1 LRLIATQV
9 FDDNGTVKSC
19 VMRNRETRMG
29 NRTAKFISALVGSIV
44 AGAPLAAVS
53 QNAPVAP
60 STTNAAASDCLASAK
75 GTAPQGQHWYYRL
88 DRATKRQCWYLRA
101 EGGKATQSA
110 QATTDT
116 PSADS
121 TASPSVQNARA
132 EYIAPQTAPNVT
144 APAPAAA
151 IAPEVAQQPSGS
163 ITDANTE
170 EPAVAA
176 RWPDASATA
185 AAPAPVAAAAKPARP
200 AAPVA
205 LAAAE
210 IPADKPTGSLQMLL
224 LVIGGA
230 LTLAGLLAR
239 VIYRFAGG
247 RVRVQAADRRVN
259 WDDWEPHDHDDS
271 RAPWLDAT
279 PAAAPRAQRPHPI
292 DFDAAPP
299 RAARPQAPQL
309 AAFSNEIG
317 RIAAQSRS
325 PHHEVATDL
334 DEADIFEGEFAI
346 ETSAPQLAVND
357 AHDEVPVDDKPADRD
372 EDVRSEDVVDIDI
385 ITAMLER
392 LAQEGPRLSPPNP
405 DSSLDSSRDLSPG
418 AVLVDLARSPRGQS
432 AARA

>member
-1 LRLIATQV
+1 
-9 FDDNGTVKSC
+9 
-19 VMRNRETRMG
+19 
-29 NRTAKFISALVGSIV
+29 
-44 AGAPLAAVS
+44 
-53 QNAPVAP
+53 
-60 STTNAAASDCLASAK
+60 
-75 GTAPQGQHWYYRL
+75 
-88 DRATKRQCWYLRA
+88 
-101 EGGKATQSA
+101 
-110 QATTDT
+110 
-116 PSADS
+116 
-121 TASPSVQNARA
+121 
-132 EYIAPQTAPNVT
+132 
-144 APAPAAA
+144 
-151 IAPEVAQQPSGS
+151 
-163 ITDANTE
+163 
-170 EPAVAA
+170 
-176 RWPDASATA
+176 
-185 AAPAPVAAAAKPARP
+185 
-200 AAPVA
+200 VA

-210 IPADKPTGSLQMLL
+210 ISADKPTGSLQMLL

-230 LTLAGLLAR
+230 LALAGILAS

-247 RVRVQAADRRVN
+247 RVRVRAADHRRAN
-259 WDDWEPHDHDDS
+259 WDDWEPHEFDDS

-279 PAAAPRAQRPHPI
+279 PAAAPRAQPPHPI
-292 DFDAAPP
+292 DFDAAPS

-334 DEADIFEGEFAI
+334 DEADIFNGEFEI

-357 AHDEVPVDDKPADRD
+357 AHDEEPVDDKPADHD
-372 EDVRSEDVVDIDI
+372 EDVQSEDAVDIDI

>member
-1 LRLIATQV
+1 
-9 FDDNGTVKSC
+9 
-19 VMRNRETRMG
+19 MG

-53 QNAPVAP
+53 QNAPAA
-60 STTNAAASDCLASAK
+60 SASAASDCLASAK

-101 EGGKATQSA
+101 EDGKVTQGA
-110 QATTDT
+110 QVTTDA
-116 PSADS
+116 PGADS
-121 TASPSVQNARA
+121 AASPSVQNARA
-132 EYIAPQTAPNVT
+132 EYIAPQTAP
-144 APAPAAA
+144 APAAA
-151 IAPEVAQQPSGS
+151 SAPLVAQQPSS
-163 ITDANTE
+163 TVTDSNAE
-170 EPAVAA
+170 QPAVAA

-185 AAPAPVAAAAKPARP
+185 PAPQPSAKPAKP

-230 LTLAGLLAR
+230 LALAGMLAS

-247 RVRVQAADRRVN
+247 RVRVQAGDHRRVN
-259 WDDWEPHDHDDS
+259 WDDREPHDLDDS

-279 PAAAPRAQRPHPI
+279 PAVTPRAQRLHPI
-292 DFDAAPP
+292 DFDAA
-299 RAARPQAPQL
+299 RAQAARPQAPQL

-325 PHHEVATDL
+325 PHVEAAARL
-334 DEADIFEGEFAI
+334 DEADIDEADIFDGEFEI
-346 ETSAPQLAVND
+346 ETSAPQLAVTD
-357 AHDEVPVDDKPADRD
+357 THDEEPVDDKPADRN
-372 EDVRSEDVVDIDI
+372 EDVQTEDTVDVDI

-392 LAQEGPRLSPPNP
+392 LAQEGPRLSQPAP
-405 DSSLDSSRDLSPG
+405 DSSFDSSPG